1 MQTNNT
7 RRGYRVKLTP
17 KHIATMRERLGEYSE
32 LCDNDQY
39 LPMFRNRQTHYPEQF
54 AFAAKLARRKDNPA
68 RYFASLWGS
77 KTLAKTLDWLQK
89 LINLAQ
95 SKAAEALRSAKKWA
109 EDKRAAKEA
118 AKPMNRAMRRKYEQM
133 LRSKKLFES
142 APPRPA

>member
-54 AFAAKLARRKDNPA
+54 AFAAQLARKKDNPA

-89 LINLAQ
+89 LINLAK
-95 SKAAEALRSAKKWA
+95 SKVMEAARNAKKWA
-109 EDKRAAKEA
+109 EDRKAAAIA
-118 AKPMNRAMRRKYEQM
+118 AQPMNRAARRKYEQM
-133 LRSKKLFES
+133 LRSSKLLDG